1 MDATDS
7 CPSDVRPVA
16 ALADEITELAGHLNA
31 ANHRW
36 LKLIAEFDRREGWSD
51 WATQSCAHWLNWKC
65 GIDLGAAREKVRVA
79 HALESLPRISEA
91 MQQGR
96 ISYSK
101 VRALTRV
108 ADANT
113 EDCLLQIALHGTAG
127 HVEKLV
133 RCYRRAQGVA
143 ELSREASQQ
152 KNRRCTYRW
161 DDDGSMVLK
170 ARLPAEVGA
179 LVLKALDAAL
189 AEVPFEAE
197 DPAAEAIEVFPRDSL
212 SVTAE
217 TPAVKLAPSAR
228 RADALGIMAE
238 SFIVNGPAAM
248 TGGDKH
254 QIVIHVSAETLRDNE
269 AGHCEIEDGV
279 DVSAETCRRFACDCS
294 LVHVIEDEKGNPLDV
309 GRKTRSIPPALRR
322 ALNARDQ
329 GCRFP
334 GCDNSKYVDGH
345 HIHHWA
351 NGGETKLGNLVSLC
365 RFHHRQVHEG
375 GVTIQILDDGALR
388 FVKPSGQSLDSIATG
403 HSQPLGD
410 WTQLPVQH
418 ERNRIR
424 INARTAVTKWNGES
438 MDCELGVEVL
448 MQRARRGSSASV
460 AARSGRSG
468 GTSNINT
475 VRAKDGAQTA

>member
-1 MDATDS
+1 MDAMTSQQSNTIPLTDL
-7 CPSDVRPVA
+7 A
-16 ALADEITELAGHLNA
+16 AEITTLAGHLNA

-36 LKLIAEFDRREGWSD
+36 LTLIAEFDRREGWTD

-79 HALESLPRISEA
+79 RALEGLPKISEA

-96 ISYSK
+96 LSYSK
-101 VRALTRV
+101 ARALTRV

-133 RCYRRAQGVA
+133 RCYRRAQDAA

-152 KNRRCTYRW
+152 KNRSCTYRW
-161 DDDGSMVLK
+161 DDDGSLVLK

-179 LVLKALDAAL
+179 LVVKALDAAL

-197 DPAAEAIEVFPRDSL
+197 DPAAGVIDVS
-212 SVTAE
+212 AE
-217 TPAVKLAPSAR
+217 TRTVKLPPSVR
-228 RADALGIMAE
+228 RADALGVMAE
-238 SFIVNGPAAM
+238 SFVVNGPGVM

-254 QIVIHVSAETLRDNE
+254 QIVVHVSAETLRDRE
-269 AGHCEIEDGV
+269 AGRCEIEAGAG
-279 DVSAETCRRFACDCS
+279 VSAETCRRLACDCS
-294 LVHVIEDEKGNPLDV
+294 LVHITEDEKGNPLDI

-322 ALNARDQ
+322 AMNARDQ

-334 GCDNSKYVDGH
+334 GCCNSKYVDGH
-345 HIHHWA
+345 HIEHWA
-351 NGGETKLGNLVSLC
+351 NGGATRLGNLVSLC

-375 GVTIQILDDGALR
+375 GIEIQILDDGALR
-388 FVKPSGQSLDSIATG
+388 FVKPNGKVLDSIAPG

-410 WTQLPVQH
+410 WTQLPAQH
-418 ERNRIR
+418 ERLQIHVD
-424 INARTAVTKWNGES
+424 AKTAVTQWAGES
-438 MDCELGVEVL
+438 MDYGLGVEVL
-448 MQRARRGSSASV
+448 MQRARRSMRPV
-460 AARSGRSG
+460 SGRNSEHR
-468 GTSNINT
+468 SLESS
-475 VRAKDGAQTA
+475 